1 MNRVKAICPILIIP
15 VLVCCSRSLLPRQ
28 DTTLSTLILPDTLS
42 STQSNY
48 ARQEENKTEK
58 TTAVSDSFIPNQGSK
73 KFSADSSVMVTQ
85 VSTASDSVVNNKKW
99 IIASMLEDQGKL
111 WTSPMRAQKKN
122 LIFWIPVLTATTVT
136 AFYDEAIYSAFKDF
150 QDTHDWVSDISPVIT
165 WGGENVFVLSVG
177 GLFYLSGVLS
187 KKDKAKQT
195 GLIALQTWVHAG
207 LIVQVGKLLTGRQR
221 PSFENGKDK
230 WHGFPASLNRFN
242 GEPSSKYDAFPSGHT
257 IEAWAL
263 ATIIAEQ
270 YKNIKIVPILSY
282 SLATGVGLS
291 RITEDAHWLS
301 DVILGA
307 ALGYSIGKFMVR
319 ERKDTRWTIFPG
331 TSADKMKITAFYRF

>member
-1 MNRVKAICPILIIP
+1 
-15 VLVCCSRSLLPRQ
+15 
-28 DTTLSTLILPDTLS
+28 
-42 STQSNY
+42 
-48 ARQEENKTEK
+48 
-58 TTAVSDSFIPNQGSK
+58 
-73 KFSADSSVMVTQ
+73 
-85 VSTASDSVVNNKKW
+85 
-99 IIASMLEDQGKL
+99 MLEDQRKL
-111 WTSPMRAQKKN
+111 WTSPLRVQKKD

-136 AFYDEAIYSAFKDF
+136 AFYDEEIYSAFKDF
-150 QDTHDWVSDISPVIT
+150 RDSNDWVSDISPVIT
-165 WGGENVFVLSVG
+165 WGGENVFVLSAG
-177 GLFYLSGVLS
+177 GLFYLSGILS
-187 KKDKAKQT
+187 KKDKARQT
-195 GLIALQTWVHAG
+195 GLIALQTWVHTG

-230 WHGFPASLNRFN
+230 WHGFPASLNRFK

-270 YKNIKIVPILSY
+270 YKNIKIVPIISY

-319 ERKDTRWTIFPG
+319 ERKDTRWTIFPR
-331 TSADKMKITAFYRF
+331 TSGDKMKITAFYRF